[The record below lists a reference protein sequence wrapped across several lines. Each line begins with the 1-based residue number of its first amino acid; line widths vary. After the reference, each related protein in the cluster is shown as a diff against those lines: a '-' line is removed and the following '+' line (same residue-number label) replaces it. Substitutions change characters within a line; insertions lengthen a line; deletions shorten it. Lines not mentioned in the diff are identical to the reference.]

1 MEINVYVDM
10 DGVQAIYGLGD
21 SIEEMSKVGYFRN
34 RPVQKNVIDFIKK
47 LSEDDRFNVAILSAV
62 FDDDHSKEEKRQWLI
77 ENGLGGVNAI
87 FTPCGACK
95 AYYITTSGLNIL
107 IDDYSK
113 NLFEWESQGKNFLGI
128 KFDNGI
134 NGNSGKWKS
143 HGGFVLKKEMSAEA
157 MCWFMGVV
165 AEMMEAA
172 YRIFIVNNGCLIV

>member
-34 RPVQKNVIDFIKK
+34 RPVQKNVIDFIKMI
-47 LSEDDRFNVAILSAV
+47 SADERFNVAILSAV
-62 FDDDHSKEEKRQWLI
+62 FDDNHSKEEKKQWLI
-77 ENGLGGVNAI
+77 ENGLGGVDAI

-95 AYYITTSGLNIL
+95 ADYVKTSGLNIL

-113 NLFEWESQGKNFLGI
+113 NLLEWENQGKNFLGI

-134 NGNSGKWKS
+134 NGNIGKWK
-143 HGGFVLKKEMSAEA
+143 HRRGIVLSKEMSAED
-157 MCWFMGVV
+157 MCWMLRIV
-165 AEMMEAA
+165 AEMAEAA
-172 YRIFIVNNGCLIV
+172 